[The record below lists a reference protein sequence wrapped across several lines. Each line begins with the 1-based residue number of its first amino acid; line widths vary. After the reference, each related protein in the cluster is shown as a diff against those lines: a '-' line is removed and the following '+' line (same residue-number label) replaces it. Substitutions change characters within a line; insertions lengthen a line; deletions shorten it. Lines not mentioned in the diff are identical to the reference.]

1 MKKIISLVVFALLL
15 LPTLAY
21 AEKDNKTEDVDKPH
35 IQYIYHKVK
44 QGESVYTIAKLYHAE
59 IEEIYKLNPGSKERI
74 WAGATLLVPSVGI
87 ESEETEEIDTLH
99 IKEHL
104 QDFIGEIYK
113 ITSINAETL
122 EDMKA
127 VDKKINS
134 LDTKWN
140 VYYQAKQAN
149 IADNDALMELVSKFQ
164 QLKQDA
170 KDSLNAQKDH
180 ILLVYNFNKA
190 DKFIRSQLSIYQELS
205 QQATEFSLAEALA
218 PKLEEL
224 KTKEQLIFADIEKNY
239 EIAKNAAAQNSSLG
253 KRMNQIT
260 NNYVELK
267 NYSEKIQAAEYKP
280 FFERIKDYLFGL
292 AAVTIILMFANMVQ
306 AKIKMY
312 KQAKE
317 NAKKFEQFKK
327 DDNEYPT
334 I

>member
-15 LPTLAY
+15 LPIFAY
-21 AEKDNKTEDVDKPH
+21 AEKGNKTEDVDKPH

>member
-15 LPTLAY
+15 LPILAY

-59 IEEIYKLNPGSKERI
+59 IEEIYKLNPGSKEMI

>member
-87 ESEETEEIDTLH
+87 ENEETEEIDTLH

-239 EIAKNAAAQNSSLG
+239 EIAKNAAAQNSNLG

>member
-1 MKKIISLVVFALLL
+1 MKKIISLAVFALLL
-15 LPTLAY
+15 LPILAY

-59 IEEIYKLNPGSKERI
+59 IEEIYKLNPGSKEMI

>member
-15 LPTLAY
+15 LPIFAY

>member
-1 MKKIISLVVFALLL
+1 MKKIISLVVFTLLL
-15 LPTLAY
+15 LPILAY

-44 QGESVYTIAKLYHAE
+44 QGESVYSIAKLYHAE

>member
-1 MKKIISLVVFALLL
+1 MKKIISLVVFTLLL
-15 LPTLAY
+15 LPILAY

>member
-15 LPTLAY
+15 LPILAY